1 MFLRVYFD
9 LLGLL
14 KISLEGYM
22 YVLVIMC
29 VFLKWIEVF
38 FFKDIL
44 VIVVVDIF
52 FRKIICKYGS
62 FDLIF
67 IDCG

>member
-1 MFLRVYFD
+1 M
-9 LLGLL
+9 LGLL

-52 FRKIICKYGS
+52 FWKIICKYGS

>member
-52 FRKIICKYGS
+52 F
-62 FDLIF
+62 
-67 IDCG
+67 